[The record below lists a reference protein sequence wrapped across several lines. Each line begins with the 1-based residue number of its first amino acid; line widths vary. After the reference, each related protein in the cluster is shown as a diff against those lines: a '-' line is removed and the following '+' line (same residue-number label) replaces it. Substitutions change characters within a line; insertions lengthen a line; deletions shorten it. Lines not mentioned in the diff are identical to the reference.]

1 MKLTQKELYA
11 ALGELV
17 SQIEACGASTELTN
31 ASSLACDI
39 RRSVGNQW
47 NPADEH
53 AAKRVRTDMRQK
65 YVSAVLRV
73 FPDAVMLRKHGPDI
87 GDQWQVMS
95 STSTDAVL
103 LGADTCEITAWY
115 SAVYHNSV
123 RYHKS
128 A

>member
-11 ALGELV
+11 ALGELI
-17 SQIEACGASTELTN
+17 SKIEGCGASTELTN

-39 RRSVGNQW
+39 HRSIGNQW
-47 NPADEH
+47 NKPDEYS
-53 AAKRVRTDMRQK
+53 AKRVRTELRDK
-65 YVSAVLRV
+65 YTSAVLRV
-73 FPDAVMLRKHGPDI
+73 FPDAVLLRKHGPDI

-95 STSTDAVL
+95 STNPDAVL

-115 SAVYHNSV
+115 SAMHHNSV
-123 RYHKS
+123 RYHK